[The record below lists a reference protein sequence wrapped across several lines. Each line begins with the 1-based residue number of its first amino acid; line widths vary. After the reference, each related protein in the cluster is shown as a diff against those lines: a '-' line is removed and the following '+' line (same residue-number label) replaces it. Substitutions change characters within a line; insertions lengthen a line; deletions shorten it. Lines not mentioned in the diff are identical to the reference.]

1 MMNTVNRV
9 TRILAPIAMLCGAT
23 ASAADSGLYVG
34 LSLGEASYDVEEGVS
49 GEFDVTTTSRLFDT
63 DSTLGINAGYR
74 FNPFIAVELAYL
86 DLGELRYSETGR
98 DVAPVSS
105 GALDTTV
112 SARGFG
118 FAVVGSFPVGGW
130 DFHAK
135 LGGLQTKTEY
145 EEVIRS
151 QTALQQEFDSSASTF
166 EMTYGVGVGY
176 TIAERFNFSIDYTKI
191 PDVGDEDKTGEADV
205 DVLSFGASYRF

>member
-1 MMNTVNRV
+1 MNTVNRV
-9 TRILAPIAMLCGAT
+9 TRILAPIALLCGAT
-23 ASAADSGLYVG
+23 ASAADSGVYVG
-34 LSLGEASYDVEEGVS
+34 LSFGEASYDVEDGVS
-49 GEFDVTTTSRLFDT
+49 GEFDITSTSRVFDS
-63 DSTLGINAGYR
+63 DSSLGLTLGYR
-74 FNPFIAVELAYL
+74 FNNFVAVELAYL
-86 DLGELRYSETGR
+86 DMGEVQYSETGR
-98 DVAPVSS
+98 DVSPASS
-105 GALDTTV
+105 GALDS
-112 SARGFG
+112 SASAKGVG
-118 FAVVGSFPVGGW
+118 FAVVGAFPVGGW

-151 QTALQQEFDSSASTF
+151 QTILQQEFNSSASTF
-166 EMTYGVGVGY
+166 EITYGVGVGY